1 MTCADADAEVGVAGG
16 ALKLQPIGVIEVPS
30 WHLGTFWHGP
40 SFDAAQLAAMSAL
53 RRLSRPR
60 PFVCRQ
66 CIRHQ
71 HALARGER
79 PAARWADEEPDP
91 VIRQAQ
97 WDEHAGR
104 VRAGMHQSML
114 SVLEERGFVKDVA
127 G

>member
-1 MTCADADAEVGVAGG
+1 M
-16 ALKLQPIGVIEVPS
+16 
-30 WHLGTFWHGP
+30 GP
-40 SFDAAQLAAMSAL
+40 SFDAAQWAAMSAL
-53 RRLSRPR
+53 RRLPRPR

-71 HALARGER
+71 HVLARGER

-97 WDEHAGR
+97 WEEHAGQ